1 MAVEPL
7 LLSVQGMFFP
17 RVREDQELENHAVE
31 PVIKET
37 ERMVYV
43 AFSEYFFDSAMHS
56 YFQAGVLTI
65 ELQGEKVRS
74 TRLSDRVQA
83 GGRGGLCHRAKEIPS
98 REQLSWDPQ
107 QWLAPPP
114 VVCGLHRYP
123 RTWRFC

>member
-1 MAVEPL
+1 
-7 LLSVQGMFFP
+7 MFFP

-74 TRLSDRVQA
+74 TRHLDCVQA
-83 GGRGGLCHRAKEIPS
+83 GGRGGLCHQAKEVPF
-98 REQLSWDPQ
+98 REQLFWDLQ
-107 QWLAPPP
+107 QQLPFPP
-114 VVCGLHRYP
+114 VVCALHRYP
-123 RTWRFC
+123 RIWRFC